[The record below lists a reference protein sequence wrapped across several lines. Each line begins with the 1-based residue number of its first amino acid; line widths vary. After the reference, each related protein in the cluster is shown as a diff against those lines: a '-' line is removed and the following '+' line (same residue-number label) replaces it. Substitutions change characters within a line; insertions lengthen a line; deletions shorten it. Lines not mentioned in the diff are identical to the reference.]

1 MLAVLMAVAKAHMGE
16 KMYLQMKVM
25 FLGPLDLAI
34 SIISH
39 PR

>member
-1 MLAVLMAVAKAHMGE
+1 MLAVLMAKVHMGKKVYL
-16 KMYLQMKVM
+16 KMVL